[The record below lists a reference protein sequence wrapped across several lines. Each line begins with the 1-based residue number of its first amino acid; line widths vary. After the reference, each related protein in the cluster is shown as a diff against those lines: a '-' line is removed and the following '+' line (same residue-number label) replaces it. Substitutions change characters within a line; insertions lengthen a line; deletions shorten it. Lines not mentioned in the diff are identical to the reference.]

1 MDENE
6 LNNLSKKLFENYKLQ
21 RPPEDFTDKL
31 MLRIEEAKNPVKQE
45 KKVLGSKFMMF
56 FIVTFSSLT
65 LLGYILRDKSASSK
79 SGILDKVDL
88 TYFDLEKLTKLFNFH
103 VEIGLFAKLIIGSII
118 VLVIID
124 LLTGSVIDYFIDS
137 KSKKKAGFE
146 N

>member
-31 MLRIEEAKNPVKQE
+31 MLRIEKAKNPVKQE

-56 FIVTFSSLT
+56 FIVTFSALT
-65 LLGYILRDKSASSK
+65 LFGFIFQDKSNTSE
-79 SGILDKVDL
+79 SGFMNNLNL
-88 TYFDLEKLTKLFNFH
+88 HYFDLEKLTKLFNFH
-103 VEIGLFAKLIIGSII
+103 IEIGLFAKLIIGSII